1 MPFGKIAGLAV
12 GFFVAEFFILP
23 HGILRSLHDM
33 TTDTTNLVRLVAAV
47 VVTIILVVLGHSLDR
62 R

>member
-23 HGILRSLHDM
+23 HGILRALHSM
-33 TTDTTNLVRLVAAV
+33 TTDSTDLFRLIAALVI
-47 VVTIILVVLGHSLDR
+47 TIILVALGHSLDR